1 MAKEGILGG
10 ITKMEIAGIPIGAA
24 AAGAAV
30 AGIAD
35 GLIGLIP
42 AKVPNV
48 AARLVGALALAKW
61 GGKTFIGEDASQVA
75 ALLLTYDAVQ
85 ETVNLRGVLSGLF
98 TKIGSTLRTGVAG
111 GLGDIDVV
119 LEEQTPPAMLGLG
132 ESNRTTL
139 V

>member
-10 ITKMEIAGIPIGAA
+10 ITKMEIEGIPIGAA
-24 AAGAAV
+24 AAGAAI
-30 AGIAD
+30 AGVAD

-48 AARLVGALALAKW
+48 AARLVGALVLAKW
-61 GGKTFIGEDASQVA
+61 GGKTFIGEDAAQVA

-85 ETVNLRGVLSGLF
+85 ETINLRGTLSGLF
-98 TKIGSTLRTGVAG
+98 TKLGSTLRTGVA

-119 LEEQTPPAMLGLG
+119 LEEQTAPAMLGLG
-132 ESNRTTL
+132 EPNRTTL